1 MSYEAIIG
9 LEIHL
14 QLLSESKLFTS
25 ASTAYGKAP
34 NSNVAP
40 LDMAFPGAM
49 PILNKKCV
57 ISAIRMVNAL
67 HMELDRLIRFDRKN
81 YFYSDLA
88 KGYQLTQFYHP
99 IGKSGH
105 LAINVN
111 DIVKIIRINH
121 LHMEED
127 SAKQIHVDDKTLLDF
142 NRSGMGLIEI
152 VTDPDIRNGKE
163 ARIFLEDIKDIAVSL
178 GVSNGRL
185 QEGSMRVDVNV
196 SLKVDGVNGEIVE
209 LKNLNGFKNVE
220 RAINSEIKRQKE
232 IVSSGKSVKAETRR
246 YDETKNATIFM
257 RKKNTKIDYKYFQDC
272 TIAPVRISQELID
285 EALNYQPTKKILLDF
300 LTKETLDE
308 INSDSY
314 LTHLFIALK
323 EEDLA
328 SLKVSNFVLTRVRNE
343 IKHHGSDNLIAI
355 EGDLIKLLNL
365 YEEEK
370 LTYKQASIIYKEL
383 LESKVPLETILTK
396 HSFNE
401 KIENNE
407 LSSIIDEIL
416 LKYINAVQDYKN
428 GKDKALNFL
437 LGQIY
442 KKTHNNVDSL
452 DIKEMLLNKLE
463 EK

>member
-14 QLLSESKLFTS
+14 QLLSESKLFT
-25 ASTAYGKAP
+25 AAPTTYGKAP
-34 NSNVAP
+34 NSNVLP

-49 PILNKKCV
+49 PVLNKKCV

-111 DIVKIIRINH
+111 DGIKIIRINH

-127 SAKQIHVDDKTLLDF
+127 SAKQIHVGNKTLLDF

-152 VTDPDIRNGKE
+152 VTDPDIGNGKE
-163 ARIFLEDIKDIAVSL
+163 ARIFLEDIRDIAVSL

-196 SLKVDGVNGEIVE
+196 SLMVNGVNGEIVE

-220 RAINSEIKRQKE
+220 KAINSEIKRQKE
-232 IVSSGKSVKAETRR
+232 IVNSGKSVKPETRR
-246 YDETKNATIFM
+246 YDEDKNVTVFM
-257 RKKNTKIDYKYFQDC
+257 RKKNTKIDYKYFQDA
-272 TIAPVRISQELID
+272 TIAPIRISQELID
-285 EALNYQPTKKILLDF
+285 EALSYKPKKKISLDF
-300 LTKETLDE
+300 LLPETLDE
-308 INSDSY
+308 INNDAY
-314 LTHLFIALK
+314 LSHLFTLLK

-328 SLKVSNFVLTRVRNE
+328 TLKVSNFVLTRVRNE
-343 IKHHGSDNLIAI
+343 IKRHGSDNLLQV
-355 EGDLIKLLNL
+355 EEELIKLLHL
-365 YEEEK
+365 YEDSD
-370 LTYKQASIIYKEL
+370 LTYKQASIIYKQL
-383 LESKVPLETILTK
+383 LETRDSLATLIDKNN
-396 HSFNE
+396 FNDDYDN
-401 KIENNE
+401 KE

-416 LKYINAVQDYKN
+416 VKYKSAVYDYKA
-428 GKDKALNFL
+428 GKNKALNYL

-442 KKTHNNVDSL
+442 KETNNKVDSL
-452 DIKEMLLNKLE
+452 KIKDLLLMKLE

>member
-232 IVSSGKSVKAETRR
+232 IVSSGKPVKAETRR

-285 EALNYQPTKKILLDF
+285 EALNYQPTKKVLLDF

-308 INSDSY
+308 INSESY
-314 LTHLFIALK
+314 LTHLFITLK

-383 LESKVPLETILTK
+383 LESKGALETILTK
-396 HSFNE
+396 YSFNE

>member
-57 ISAIRMVNAL
+57 ISAIRMVNTL

-163 ARIFLEDIKDIAVSL
+163 ARLFLEDIKDIAVSL
-178 GVSNGRL
+178 GVCNGRL

-232 IVSSGKSVKAETRR
+232 IVSSGKPVKAETRR

-285 EALNYQPTKKILLDF
+285 EALNYQPTKKVLLDF
-300 LTKETLDE
+300 LTKEALDE

-383 LESKVPLETILTK
+383 LESKGALETILTK
-396 HSFNE
+396 YSFNE

>member
-57 ISAIRMVNAL
+57 ISAIRMVNTL

-163 ARIFLEDIKDIAVSL
+163 ARLFLEDIKDIAVSL

-232 IVSSGKSVKAETRR
+232 IVSSGKPVKAETRR

-285 EALNYQPTKKILLDF
+285 EALNYQPTKKVLLDF
-300 LTKETLDE
+300 LTKEALDE

-383 LESKVPLETILTK
+383 LESKGALETILTK
-396 HSFNE
+396 YSFNE